1 MHPAHPLW
9 TFPSGRPQN
18 RSYFYIQNSNNVIKQ
33 MHYWHLLCGAAAST
47 VSAWKAK
54 GGQDESDNVPRS
66 SIKAP
71 KWPYS
76 LPCVCDINTIC
87 LPVDCSVW
95 GGHSVNATEEA
106 AEPSPVW
113 TNSAQPSSTQSAL
126 IHHHHHWII
135 VLPIKPGSNTLQAC
149 GKL

>member
-9 TFPSGRPQN
+9 TFPSGRQQ
-18 RSYFYIQNSNNVIKQ
+18 RRLYFHIQNSNNVIKQ
-33 MHYWHLLCGAAAST
+33 MHYWHLLCGAAASAA
-47 VSAWKAK
+47 SAWKAK

-66 SIKAP
+66 SIKAL
-71 KWPYS
+71 KWPHS
-76 LPCVCDINTIC
+76 LGRVCDINTIF

-95 GGHSVNATEEA
+95 EGSGVNATDEA

-113 TNSAQPSSTQSAL
+113 TKSAQPGSTQSAL
-126 IHHHHHWII
+126 IHHHHQWII
-135 VLPIKPGSNTLQAC
+135 SLPIKLGSNTLQAC